1 MESVQVLSALVGEL
15 GFPIA
20 ITIALFYQNI
30 KNNDVLKEM
39 NINIS
44 KLTLVV
50 DELRKERS

>member
-1 MESVQVLSALVGEL
+1 MESVQILSSLVGEL

-20 ITIALFYQNI
+20 VTIALFYQNI

-44 KLTLVV
+44 KLTMVV
-50 DELRKERS
+50 EELRKERS